1 MENPQEVDWHFKSF
15 SLSLIG
21 IRFKNLLYFGS
32 NPLSFTETEGRR
44 TKIVINCAILIM
56 AVYSLSQRDYV
67 FLRTSYADKLIID
80 ILGPVQ
86 ESITS
91 VQRGLSSYF
100 HHYVANVSASKE
112 NLVLKNKIYE
122 LQNEIFLGQES
133 IKESGRLKELIQ
145 YGEVIQ
151 RKKILARVVSW
162 DSSNEYK
169 VVRINKGLKDGV
181 KLQSAVTSSEGLVG
195 YVYRLTDHFADVIT
209 ILDPNNRVDGTV
221 ERLRSHGIVEGYK
234 NNRCVMK
241 YVNRTEPI
249 ILNDIVMSSG
259 LGNVYPKGIKIG
271 FVSKI
276 ERETYGITQHIEIT
290 PFVNFSK
297 LEEVMVLVFEQEEH
311 KQLEWKALEEQ
322 LNASEG
328 VK

>member
-1 MENPQEVDWHFKSF
+1 M
-15 SLSLIG
+15 
-21 IRFKNLLYFGS
+21 
-32 NPLSFTETEGRR
+32 SFTETEGRR
-44 TKIVINCAILIM
+44 TKLVINCAMLIM
-56 AVYSLSQRDYV
+56 AIYSLSQRDYV

-91 VQRGLSSYF
+91 VQRGFSGYF
-100 HHYVANVSASKE
+100 KHYVANVSASKD
-112 NLVLKNKIYE
+112 NKFLKEKIFE
-122 LQNEIFLGQES
+122 LQNEIFLNQES
-133 IKESGRLKELIQ
+133 IKESTRLRELIKF
-145 YGEVIQ
+145 GEVTE
-151 RKKILARVVSW
+151 RKKVLARVVSW

-181 KLQSAVTSSEGLVG
+181 KLQSAVTGSEGLVG

-209 ILDPNNRVDGTV
+209 ILDANNRVDGTV
-221 ERLRSHGIVEGYK
+221 ERLRSHGIVEGFK
-234 NNRCVMK
+234 NNRCIMK

-249 ILNDIVMSSG
+249 ILNDIVMTSG

-271 FVSKI
+271 FISKI

-311 KQLEWKALEEQ
+311 KQLEWQALEEQ
-322 LNASEG
+322 LNSGNE
-328 VK
+328 VRK

>member
-1 MENPQEVDWHFKSF
+1 M
-15 SLSLIG
+15 
-21 IRFKNLLYFGS
+21 
-32 NPLSFTETEGRR
+32 SFTDTEGRR
-44 TKIVINCAILIM
+44 TKIVINCAILIV
-56 AVYSLSQRDYV
+56 AIYSLSQRDYV
-67 FLRTSYADKLIID
+67 FQKTSIAEKIIID

-86 ESITS
+86 NSITS
-91 VQRGLSSYF
+91 FQRGLGNYF
-100 HHYVANVSASKE
+100 KHYVANVSASKE
-112 NLVLKNKIYE
+112 NIVLKNKIFA
-122 LQNEIFLGQES
+122 LQNEIFLNQES
-133 IKESGRLKELIQ
+133 LKESVRLKELIQ
-145 YGEVIQ
+145 FGETLE

-169 VVRINKGLKDGV
+169 VVRINKGLKDGI
-181 KLQSAVTSSEGLVG
+181 KLQAAVTSAEGLVG

-234 NNRCVMK
+234 NNRCSMK

-249 ILNDIVMSSG
+249 ILSDIVMTSG

-271 FVSKI
+271 FISKI

-297 LEEVMVLVFEQEEH
+297 LEEVMVLVMEQDEG
-311 KQLEWKALEEQ
+311 KQLEWQALEQQ
-322 LNASEG
+322 LNAGSE
-328 VK
+328 VEN